1 MSNTLHLMVKN
12 IFARIMLA
20 LLIASPVLAL
30 APAAA
35 EASSSSSKTTTV
47 QSTGGFDMDSL
58 MVDSGEKA
66 FLTGTSTASKVRVIV
81 TASSTDTRIYKTG
94 ATTVR
99 DNTWHLR
106 VNKKLA
112 DGAYTVSL
120 YQDVR
125 GKLTLL
131 TQNTL
136 YVGVSPVT
144 LKVLSIPL
152 LAGGKAAPGSTVP
165 ISYLEVVNQSDA
177 TSTIAG
183 FWVQEDGNAPVN
195 SIIGF
200 SSVDDKGNYRVST
213 GGIEGKTPFMNGKA
227 YVPSGAVIAPHQMK
241 LFTIK
246 AQLSA
251 YAGQYAGTNLMLN
264 VAGVDAQA
272 TFNATFPIRGTTWAI

>member
-1 MSNTLHLMVKN
+1 MSNKLHLMLKN
-12 IFARIMLA
+12 LFARLILA
-20 LLIASPVLAL
+20 LLVTSPVLAL
-30 APAAA
+30 APVAAQA
-35 EASSSSSKTTTV
+35 STSSSASSTV
-47 QSTGGFDMDSL
+47 KNTGSFDADTL
-58 MVDSGEKA
+58 LVDSGEKA
-66 FLTGTSTASKVRVIV
+66 YLTGTSTAAKVRVIV
-81 TASSTDTRIYKTG
+81 TASSTDMRAYKTG
-94 ATTVR
+94 STNVR
-99 DNTWHLR
+99 DGSWHLR

-112 DGAYTVSL
+112 DGTYTVSL

-144 LKVLSIPL
+144 LKVVPIPL
-152 LAGGKAAPGSTVP
+152 LAGGRAAPGSTVP

-177 TSTIAG
+177 TTTIAG
-183 FWVQEDGNAPVN
+183 FWVQEDGTAPVN

-251 YAGQYAGTNLMLN
+251 YAAQYAGTSLMLN
-264 VAGVDAQA
+264 
-272 TFNATFPIRGTTWAI
+272 